1 MSRRI
6 LVSLGLGLA
15 ASAAAACWSA
25 EVLPAKGSPAKGPAS
40 GTSAAAAQPAAAPQG
55 PAVNLKT
62 SRVYV
67 RVEKTG
73 LGHVH
78 GVVGNL
84 KSGALTLGA
93 RSGAGQVVFDMTS
106 FVADTDEARKYVGL
120 EGQTDAGTQKKV
132 NDNMLGASVL
142 DVKAHPTATF
152 DVDSALETGK
162 RTTAG
167 NPLYEL
173 KGRFTLHGTTPPLVV
188 TAEAAPAAKGVRLRG
203 KFKVL
208 QTQFGIT
215 PYTAALGAVG
225 VADEL
230 TIWGDLEI
238 NP

>member
-6 LVSLGLGLA
+6 GFVLSFALA
-15 ASAAAACWSA
+15 ALLAARGRSAESQAGRAAATA
-25 EVLPAKGSPAKGPAS
+25 PAI
-40 GTSAAAAQPAAAPQG
+40 
-55 PAVNLKT
+55 NLKT

-78 GVVGNL
+78 GVVGNV
-84 KSGALTLGA
+84 KSGSLALGV
-93 RSGAGQVVFDMTS
+93 RGNAGQIVFDMTS
-106 FVADTDEARKYVGL
+106 FTADTDEARKYVGL

-142 DVKAHPTATF
+142 DVKQYPTATF

-167 NPLYEL
+167 HPLYEL
-173 KGRFTLHGTTPPLVV
+173 RGRFTLHGTIRPLTV
-188 TAEAAPAAKGVRLRG
+188 TAEAVEGAKSTRLKG

-208 QTQFGIT
+208 QTNYGIT
-215 PYTAALGAVG
+215 PYTAALGAS
-225 VADEL
+225 AWP
-230 TIWGDLEI
+230 TS
-238 NP
+238 